1 MRLEGADVSR
11 RHAQITRDGQR
22 MLLTDLDS
30 RNGTF
35 VNGSPATS
43 TPIRIG
49 DVIRFGGCIGLI
61 TDRPGSPTELVPGLW
76 AGPLLRAEL
85 APLEKAARSDL
96 PVILEGETGTG
107 KEMVA
112 RAIHSWSGRA
122 GPFVAV
128 NCAALPEALA
138 EGELFGYRRG
148 AFTGAERQSPGFF
161 RSASGGTLLLDEVS
175 DLPLA
180 IQAKLLRVLEQREV
194 QPLGEAQPA
203 PVDVRIIVAT
213 QEPLGEAVA
222 RQKFRPDLLA
232 RLDGICVRLPP
243 LRERTGDMP
252 ALFSRLWP
260 RRALVAPQR
269 SRPTSS
275 SGSVCTIGRSTCVK
289 SCCSP
294 NGFRSCTLRNRVYEP
309 VICQNA

>member
-1 MRLEGADVSR
+1 MWLFPRPDDAAFQLDLKPGEERIVGRDEECAVRLEGADVSR

-107 KEMVA
+107 KEGSRAPSTAGAAAGAAGGRQLRGAA
-112 RAIHSWSGRA
+112 RRA
-122 GPFVAV
+122 G
-128 NCAALPEALA
+128 
-138 EGELFGYRRG
+138 RG
-148 AFTGAERQSPGFF
+148 
-161 RSASGGTLLLDEVS
+161 
-175 DLPLA
+175 
-180 IQAKLLRVLEQREV
+180 
-194 QPLGEAQPA
+194 
-203 PVDVRIIVAT
+203 
-213 QEPLGEAVA
+213 
-222 RQKFRPDLLA
+222 
-232 RLDGICVRLPP
+232 
-243 LRERTGDMP
+243 
-252 ALFSRLWP
+252 
-260 RRALVAPQR
+260 
-269 SRPTSS
+269 
-275 SGSVCTIGRSTCVK
+275 
-289 SCCSP
+289 
-294 NGFRSCTLRNRVYEP
+294 
-309 VICQNA
+309 